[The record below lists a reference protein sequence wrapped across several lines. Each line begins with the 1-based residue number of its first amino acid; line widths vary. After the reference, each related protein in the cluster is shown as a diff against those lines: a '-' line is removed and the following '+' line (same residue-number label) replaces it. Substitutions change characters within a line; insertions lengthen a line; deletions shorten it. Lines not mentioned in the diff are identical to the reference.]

1 MPKAMSAQPKSKM
14 EVPRLSDQQLE
25 EVRRKVTARAIKGG
39 VDPKAARHIVNIFI
53 EEQRFQPVSK
63 YRNEE

>member
-1 MPKAMSAQPKSKM
+1 M